1 MKSPVHVRIETI
13 EILDDLLPFAPT
25 SIKLGKSNEGQ
36 GEVHLFTGPNGT
48 GKSRLLSACAS
59 IGLHL
64 NLNNQLKSP
73 RFPAPLSLNFLGHP
87 NPKAKLSVF
96 SGKQK
101 ILQLEAQLGGAENGR
116 SGLSIFAFKGSSTLE
131 QAEIG
136 VLQTAVIPDVQ
147 QRLSFRPPP
156 TGQTN
161 QRIAD
166 MKIQAVMDSME
177 FGETGSEGSHS
188 SISRLEQEISRL
200 TGKPFSVVTRRKP
213 SVGLYF
219 KWGKDILP
227 ISSLPDG
234 LNSVLSWIMEAATV
248 MELIYPDSP
257 DPLAE
262 PAIFF
267 LDEPETHLHPQWQRH
282 ILPLAQKL
290 FRNSQIFV
298 ATHSPFV
305 VSSLNDGFIYQL
317 KKNQEGKV
325 TVSAPHEASK
335 GDSYISAAERFLET
349 GEWFDPES
357 EGLLSQFRE
366 KRNLVMHGDLSVKEE
381 ALSLGYQ
388 ISQRSQELANII
400 GPEISRLEKL

>member
-1 MKSPVHVRIETI
+1 M
-13 EILDDLLPFAPT
+13 
-25 SIKLGKSNEGQ
+25 
-36 GEVHLFTGPNGT
+36 
-48 GKSRLLSACAS
+48 
-59 IGLHL
+59 
-64 NLNNQLKSP
+64 
-73 RFPAPLSLNFLGHP
+73 
-87 NPKAKLSVF
+87 
-96 SGKQK
+96 
-101 ILQLEAQLGGAENGR
+101 
-116 SGLSIFAFKGSSTLE
+116 SIFAFKGSSTLQ

-136 VLQTAVIPDVQ
+136 VLQKAVIPSAQ
-147 QRLSFRPPP
+147 QRLSFLPPP

-177 FGETGSEGSHS
+177 SGETGSEGSHS
-188 SISRLEQEISRL
+188 SIARLEQEISQL
-200 TGKPFSVVTRRKP
+200 TGKSFSVVTRRKP

-248 MELIYPDSP
+248 MELIYPESP
-257 DPLAE
+257 DPFAE

-282 ILPLAQKL
+282 ILPLAQRL
-290 FRNSQIFV
+290 FCNSQIFV

-317 KKNQEGKV
+317 KKNEDGEIIV
-325 TVSAPHEASK
+325 DGPHEASK
-335 GDSYISAAERFLET
+335 GDSYISATERFLET

-357 EGLLSQFRE
+357 ENLLSQFRDARTKALEGDSKSRE
-366 KRNLVMHGDLSVKEE
+366 KAV
-381 ALSLGYQ
+381 SLGHQ
-388 ISQRSQELANII
+388 LSERSQELADII
-400 GPEISRLEKL
+400 GPEISQLERLVGTSK